1 MNIPASLQQKIDY
14 YNQQNWYF
22 GREMLAA
29 LENVDV
35 EKLESCLLRTLKYAN
50 RNSSYI
56 DIETH
61 RNNTRTIQLIE
72 IVVRDSNK
80 FENAPDSV
88 PYGESIGN
96 NVLFSYGTVAGTSD
110 KPFSVGQIEEF
121 IKLNKG
127 IKEKM
132 NILLFKEWKENP
144 NYKIDKWFIDRK
156 IQIEK
161 WFVEELPDFEI
172 DYFEWSDPNS
182 FSEMFTGSL
191 YFNEA
196 EIQYRLDFILDSDK
210 VEASDIN
217 DFSLQ
222 MTGYRKSDGETLG
235 SIDKAASLDQLV
247 PNLIIELVN
256 DFKTT
261 NIDSEGNR
269 IISNELPGPEGE
281 PEDTEENTDEQ
292 PAQPTTEEEPTGEV
306 QEEPEA
312 QPAPEDTEDE
322 EIQPQN

>member
-1 MNIPASLQQKIDY
+1 MKRP
-14 YNQQNWYF
+14 
-22 GREMLAA
+22 
-29 LENVDV
+29 
-35 EKLESCLLRTLKYAN
+35 
-50 RNSSYI
+50 
-56 DIETH
+56 
-61 RNNTRTIQLIE
+61 
-72 IVVRDSNK
+72 
-80 FENAPDSV
+80 
-88 PYGESIGN
+88 
-96 NVLFSYGTVAGTSD
+96 
-110 KPFSVGQIEEF
+110 
-121 IKLNKG
+121 
-127 IKEKM
+127 
-132 NILLFKEWKENP
+132 LLFKEWKENP

-256 DFKTT
+256 DFKTA

-281 PEDTEENTDEQ
+281 PEDTEEN
-292 PAQPTTEEEPTGEV
+292 AQPTAEEPTGEV

-312 QPAPEDTEDE
+312 QPAPDE